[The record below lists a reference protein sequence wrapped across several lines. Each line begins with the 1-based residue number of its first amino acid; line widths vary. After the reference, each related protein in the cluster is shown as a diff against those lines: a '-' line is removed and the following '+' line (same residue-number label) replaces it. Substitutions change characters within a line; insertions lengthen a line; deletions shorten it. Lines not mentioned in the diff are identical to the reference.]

1 MRHASQIRCLDLE
14 CGWIPRE
21 SEFSRIGENE
31 TVVRGENSPAGQS
44 HFV

>member
-31 TVVRGENSPAGQS
+31 TENPPAGQTHS
-44 HFV
+44 V